1 MSEFGVSS
9 GPTPEISARG
19 LCVLITGGT
28 RGIGNGIAKVFVR
41 GGASVVICGR
51 DRSSGETVATEIERE
66 GTGRCT
72 FIECDVTKSADNER
86 LVTSTIEVLG
96 RVDCL
101 VNNAGWHPPH
111 RPIDEISVDEFAHV
125 LRLNVVSYF
134 ELSKLTLPALRE
146 VRGSMI
152 NIGSL
157 VGEIGQVEAC
167 DYAASKAAIT
177 GLTRGLAIDEARHG
191 VRVNAILPGV
201 VETPSHL
208 QYLARQEDQARAQ
221 SEIDRWQ
228 WLGRIG
234 QAEEI
239 GTVCVFLAS
248 SGASFI
254 SGASINVTG
263 GAELGYGTKSG
274 WEAPAIVAEK

>member
-1 MSEFGVSS
+1 MR
-9 GPTPEISARG
+9 RG
-19 LCVLITGGT
+19 
-28 RGIGNGIAKVFVR
+28 N
-41 GGASVVICGR
+41 
-51 DRSSGETVATEIERE
+51 
-66 GTGRCT
+66 
-72 FIECDVTKSADNER
+72 
-86 LVTSTIEVLG
+86 
-96 RVDCL
+96 
-101 VNNAGWHPPH
+101 
-111 RPIDEISVDEFAHV
+111 
-125 LRLNVVSYF
+125 
-134 ELSKLTLPALRE
+134 
-146 VRGSMI
+146 
-152 NIGSL
+152 
-157 VGEIGQVEAC
+157 
-167 DYAASKAAIT
+167 
-177 GLTRGLAIDEARHG
+177 G

-274 WEAPAIVAEK
+274 WEAPAIWQRSREHEVK